1 MPKGNGKYGGDKLT
15 IDEKLMTDIL
25 NREQQALADLYDRYH
40 RILWNIAR
48 QADSDPSVCEQLV
61 AQVFRAVW
69 NEPENFMQ
77 NRKLLTQLIDCC
89 RSHSAEITI
98 KKCS

>member
-1 MPKGNGKYGGDKLT
+1 MPKGNGREGGDKLT
-15 IDEKLMTDIL
+15 IDEKLMMGIL
-25 NREQQALADLYDRYH
+25 NQEQQALSDLYDRYH

-69 NEPENFMQ
+69 NEPRNFMQ
-77 NRKLLTQLIDCC
+77 NRKLLAQLIDCC
-89 RSHSAEITI
+89 HSHNARSTI
-98 KKCS
+98 KICS